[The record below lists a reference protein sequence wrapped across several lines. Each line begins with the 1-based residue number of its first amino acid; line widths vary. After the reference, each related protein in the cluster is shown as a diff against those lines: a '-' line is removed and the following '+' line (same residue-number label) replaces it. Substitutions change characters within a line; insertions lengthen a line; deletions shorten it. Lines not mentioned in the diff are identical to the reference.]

1 MSSYRTSRPTGRWIV
16 VNKPQTN
23 FVGVLG
29 WPLEHSLSPLIHN
42 AAFRNLKLDW
52 TYLAFAVEPSALPAA
67 IAGLRALGAAG
78 ANVTMPHKE
87 AVLPLLDEI
96 SGDARHVGAVNT
108 IQRFGDRL
116 IGHNTDV
123 DGLREFLSADA
134 GCNVSGRKGLVLGS
148 GGAARAAV
156 KALSD
161 LGAGEISVAA
171 RNEERAGPLLELSPG
186 VHSTFVAWS
195 DAASAAT
202 NAHIVINATPLGMN
216 EEDPLPEAQWREG
229 QEVVDLVYS
238 PPMTPLLERARSGG
252 ATVWGG
258 LGMLIRQAAASFQIW
273 TGQDP
278 PLEAMSAAAVH
289 AVARSSE
296 RRRTS

>member
-1 MSSYRTSRPTGRWIV
+1 MANR
-16 VNKPQTN
+16 PQTN

-29 WPLEHSLSPLIHN
+29 WPLEHTLSPLIHN

-52 TYLAFAVEPSALPAA
+52 TYLAFAVEPGVLPAA
-67 IAGLRALGAAG
+67 IEGLRALGAAG

-87 AVLPLLDEI
+87 TVLPLLDDV
-96 SGDARHVGAVNT
+96 SGDAREVGAVNT

-134 GCNVSGRKGLVLGS
+134 GCDVSSRRAVVLGS

-161 LGAGEISVAA
+161 LGASEIWVAA
-171 RNEERAGPLLELSPG
+171 RDEGKAGRLLGLSSGVRA
-186 VHSTFVAWS
+186 TFVPWS
-195 DAASAAT
+195 EAAAAAEK
-202 NAHIVINATPLGMN
+202 AHVVINATPLGMN
-216 EEDPLPEAQWREG
+216 KEDPLPEARWSAG

-238 PPMTPLLERARSGG
+238 PPMTPLMERARSSG

-296 RRRTS
+296 RHRTS